1 MITRST
7 CLFLPDFLHLAWHPP
22 GSSMLSHMAEFPSS
36 SWLSS
41 ILLLD
46 TPQLLQPFICW
57 WALELLPY
65 LGFVNNAAKNLECS
79 YLFEVLFSFLLDVH
93 PEVKLLDDMVILFLI
108 SWGASILFFNKQLP
122 AHSRENSLAS
132 QELRKTTTMSWERQE
147 VPAPQAPWRCSWS
160 THLLGM
166 ASSSQRLEWF
176 TGWFPL

>member
-1 MITRST
+1 MTPFRFIHAVIHGRISF
-7 CLFLPDFLHLAWHPP
+7 FLMESNIP
-22 GSSMLSHMAEFPSS
+22 
-36 SWLSS
+36 
-41 ILLLD
+41 LLD
-46 TPQLLQPFICW
+46 TPHLSNHSSVNGHLSCFHILALWITLQRIW
-57 WALELLPY
+57 SVVISLR
-65 LGFVNNAAKNLECS
+65 S
-79 YLFEVLFSFLLDVH
+79 YFHFFFLDVH
-93 PEVKLLDDMVILFLI
+93 PEVKLLDDMVILFFI

-132 QELRKTTTMSWERQE
+132 QELRKTTTVSWERQE